1 MLKLVVSKMSR
12 TRIESQPCSHDDHQ
26 VHVKLPGDYHD
37 LAHIAD
43 NIVREL
49 AAPYPKTSRLYNI
62 LLDDPRV
69 NAHWDLANYTAV
81 MKLGFNDHGPVH
93 AQIATANAIQITDA
107 LVKADVALD
116 VVASGAGDLD
126 DAHLVLLAGS
136 MLHDIGNQL
145 HRENHVQYSLILAQP
160 ILERLLPDLYPD
172 PEQHQLIQSF
182 ILSTIATHD
191 TDPRPLTIEGGIV
204 AVADGADMSKGRG
217 RMSFDLGKIDI
228 HSVSALSIEEVHIR
242 SAEATPVDIEVVMNN
257 SAGIFQVQE
266 TLVRKLLKTP
276 LKDLVTV
283 RACTTPADE
292 IIEERI
298 IHCVALQDGDLRVE
312 EGEI

>member
-1 MLKLVVSKMSR
+1 MSR
-12 TRIESQPCSHDDHQ
+12 INVERKPCSHDDHQ
-26 VHVKLPGDYHD
+26 VHVELPSDYHA
-37 LAHIAD
+37 LAHVAD
-43 NIVREL
+43 DIVREVI
-49 AAPYPKTSRLYNI
+49 APCPKTRRLYDM
-62 LLDDPRV
+62 LLNDARV

-81 MKLGFNDHGPVH
+81 MKLGYNDHGPVH
-93 AQIATANAIQITDA
+93 AQVAAASAMQITDA
-107 LVKADVALD
+107 LVDADVPLD
-116 VVASGAGDLD
+116 VVASGAGNLD
-126 DAHLVLLAGS
+126 DAFLVVLAGS

-160 ILERLLPDLYPD
+160 VLERLLPELYPN

-182 ILSTIATHD
+182 ILSTIASHD
-191 TDPRPLTIEGGIV
+191 TNPRPLTIEAGIV
-204 AVADGADMSKGRG
+204 AVADGTDMSKGRG

-242 SAEATPVDIEVVMNN
+242 PGEVTPVDIEVVMNN

-283 RACTTPADE
+283 RACTTPANE
-292 IIEERI
+292 IIEEKI
-298 IHCVALQDGDLRVE
+298 IHCVALQDGHLWVE
-312 EGEI
+312 EE